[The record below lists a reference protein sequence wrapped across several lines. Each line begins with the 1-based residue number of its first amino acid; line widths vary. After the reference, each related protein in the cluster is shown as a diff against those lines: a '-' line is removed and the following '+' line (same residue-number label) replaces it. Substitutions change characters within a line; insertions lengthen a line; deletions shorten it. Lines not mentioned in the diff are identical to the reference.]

1 MRNILFFGIIIIMA
15 FTLFSCSYFS
25 DKTFISN
32 EKNFEF
38 INSEYTANI
47 IIVDKNNKQYEK
59 IIDPKRYHGWT
70 KDFIGDFRFIFIKT
84 GNDIEGIFIINNKYK
99 KKIFSFDIISKEE
112 YAEKKLIII

>member
-1 MRNILFFGIIIIMA
+1 MRNILFFGIKMA
-15 FTLFSCSYFS
+15 FTLFSCFYFS

-38 INSEYTANI
+38 INGEYTANI

-70 KDFIGDFRFIFIKT
+70 KNFIGIL
-84 GNDIEGIFIINNKYK
+84 NLY
-99 KKIFSFDIISKEE
+99 
-112 YAEKKLIII
+112 L